1 MTDAGS
7 GDAGKR
13 EQLLAVLRT
22 EEETV
27 RELVIISRGL
37 KDRPAGLDINA
48 VEALIR
54 QRETGV
60 EQIAQLEQE
69 RLLLLG
75 ASNDSDEEVRDYHRR
90 IRDSLDTLLTLDE
103 GLQDNLRRAQYR
115 AINNVA
121 SMPKYL
127 NFSPTMAM
135 EHLTITFTGKE
146 REANLKLEI
155 FLVLFRIPGKSQ
167 TAW

>member
-7 GDAGKR
+7 GAMGKR
-13 EQLLAVLRT
+13 EQLLAVLRR

-37 KDRPAGLDINA
+37 ADRPSGLDINA
-48 VEALIR
+48 VEELIR
-54 QRETGV
+54 QRATGV
-60 EQIAQLEQE
+60 EQIARLEQE

-75 ASNDSDEEVRDYHRR
+75 ASKASDDDEVLSYHRR
-90 IRDSLDTLLTLDE
+90 IRDSLDALLALDE
-103 GLQDNLRRAQYR
+103 GLQDNLRQAQYR

-127 NFSPTMAM
+127 NFSPVAAKG
-135 EHLTITFTGKE
+135 HSSPSRVVDVI
-146 REANLKLEI
+146 R
-155 FLVLFRIPGKSQ
+155 
-167 TAW
+167 